1 MYNRRCGTLSAPE
14 TITLISFTIDGTT
27 YQAEEG
33 MTWAEWV
40 ESEYNIGGYYAYG
53 IYVRASNGRYLQTG
67 TTNVEVSDVIIAGE
81 TVVVATR
88 PTG

>member
-14 TITLISFTIDGTT
+14 TITLISFAIDGTT

-40 ESEYNIGGYYAYG
+40 ESEYNTDGLYDVLSTNGSIVRTDKPFYMYLNSSVVYNVDTIVADATYKIG
-53 IYVRASNGRYLQTG
+53 
-67 TTNVEVSDVIIAGE
+67 
-81 TVVVATR
+81 
-88 PTG
+88 